1 MPIFIFIRIIYTFI
15 MRFVLIII
23 GAIILAVLFIYILS
37 KLKKYIPQFYLETFN
52 KELDLST
59 LEGRYLGE
67 KFYLLLASLSL
78 DAIGMFSY
86 LIPIVGEVSDIIISP
101 IMAIFLF
108 FLYRNYNRTTRT
120 AIFNIFR
127 TTKKTKFHRNPF
139 ISHIFGPIGYFIEE
153 ALTPLDIIPSATIL
167 WFYTF
172 HMDATSKQEAFCR
185 KESFYAFKEQTKA
198 PPNIPPSRSRTFLPE
213 NKHPVAA
220 TTLTPI
226 TTQKQQTITQK
237 STSKPC
243 RSQEYAEQLRIQKL
257 VTAAKTGDI
266 SSILELSNIYLTK
279 KDDTSMEIAF
289 KLLHYAA
296 SKNSF
301 IAHAK
306 LGILYCYKSS
316 KFYNYNLGIKHLK
329 IAAANNIPQAKSALK
344 KLRAK

>member
-1 MPIFIFIRIIYTFI
+1 M
-15 MRFVLIII
+15 
-23 GAIILAVLFIYILS
+23 
-37 KLKKYIPQFYLETFN
+37 
-52 KELDLST
+52 
-59 LEGRYLGE
+59 
-67 KFYLLLASLSL
+67 
-78 DAIGMFSY
+78 
-86 LIPIVGEVSDIIISP
+86 
-101 IMAIFLF
+101 
-108 FLYRNYNRTTRT
+108 
-120 AIFNIFR
+120 
-127 TTKKTKFHRNPF
+127 
-139 ISHIFGPIGYFIEE
+139 
-153 ALTPLDIIPSATIL
+153 
-167 WFYTF
+167 
-172 HMDATSKQEAFCR
+172 
-185 KESFYAFKEQTKA
+185 
-198 PPNIPPSRSRTFLPE
+198 PE